1 MGGFVNRMFEFR
13 SKPCF
18 VWLARASSIDV
29 HEGEQRRK
37 QAGGGVF
44 LFGYFILDKQNKVP
58 RLEAK
63 RDACY
68 IKIILI
74 IINSNG
80 LIVKASVC
88 VFDFLRRYID
98 CIRALI
104 SLAFWEL
111 ATRHILNTLS
121 Q

>member
-58 RLEAK
+58 RLKAK
-63 RDACY
+63 KEIA
-68 IKIILI
+68 
-74 IINSNG
+74 
-80 LIVKASVC
+80 
-88 VFDFLRRYID
+88 
-98 CIRALI
+98 
-104 SLAFWEL
+104 
-111 ATRHILNTLS
+111 
-121 Q
+121 